1 MCPEAFNVIKV
12 VPVSFF
18 FLFQCQPESNINCDY
33 FVTNSTCI
41 HFCKMNSKFTR
52 VIKEHFLRKRVIF
65 WFFFLKKKGLQRF
78 GTTVHSH
85 FKHSF
90 FGSSHWKILQGKKVI
105 TKLKPSTHKRNP
117 FCLLSVK
124 RQEGILIQHNWEQ
137 ESRLCYVI
145 RPSKI
150 T

>member
-65 WFFFLKKKGLQRF
+65 CFFSEEERVTKIWD
-78 GTTVHSH
+78 HSSLT
-85 FKHSF
+85 F
-90 FGSSHWKILQGKKVI
+90 
-105 TKLKPSTHKRNP
+105 
-117 FCLLSVK
+117 
-124 RQEGILIQHNWEQ
+124 
-137 ESRLCYVI
+137 
-145 RPSKI
+145 
-150 T
+150 